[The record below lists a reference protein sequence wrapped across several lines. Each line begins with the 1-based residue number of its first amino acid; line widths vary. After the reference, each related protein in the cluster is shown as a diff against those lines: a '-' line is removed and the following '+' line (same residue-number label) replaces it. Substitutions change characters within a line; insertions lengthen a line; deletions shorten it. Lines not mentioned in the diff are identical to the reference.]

1 MTAFVRSVLWALLAA
16 TLTAAVLIFIFALWA
31 YNSDDPS
38 ALVGPLGMTA
48 FFISCFSGG
57 IVSRRGDGNIL
68 YSITFGSVFIFVCFA
83 LSLIF
88 ESDRDAGTLL
98 LTYLGGLAAAL
109 VGGILFGGKK
119 AKKPKTL
126 KKYNKTKRK

>member
-16 TLTAAVLIFIFALWA
+16 ILTAAVLILIFALWA
-31 YNSDDPS
+31 YNSEDPS
-38 ALVGPLGMTA
+38 ALVGPLGLTA
-48 FFISCFSGG
+48 FFVSCFTGG

-68 YSITFGSVFIFVCFA
+68 SSLVFGLVLIFICLA

-88 ESDRDAGTLL
+88 ESERGMGGLL

-109 VGGILFGGKK
+109 VGGIFFGGKK

-126 KKYNKTKRK
+126 KKYNKAKRK

>member
-1 MTAFVRSVLWALLAA
+1 MTVFTRSVLKALLAA
-16 TLTAAVLIFIFALWA
+16 IITATVLIFIFALWA

-48 FFISCFSGG
+48 FFISCLAGG
-57 IVSRRGDGNIL
+57 IASRRGEGNIL
-68 YSITFGSVFIFVCFA
+68 SSLIFGVVFIFVCFA

-88 ESDRDAGTLL
+88 ESERGMGTLL
-98 LTYLGGLAAAL
+98 LTYLGGLAAAVL
-109 VGGILFGGKK
+109 GGIFFGGKR
-119 AKKPKTL
+119 AKKSKAL

>member
-1 MTAFVRSVLWALLAA
+1 MTVFTRSVLKALLAA
-16 TLTAAVLIFIFALWA
+16 IVTAAVLIFIFALWA

-48 FFISCFSGG
+48 FFISCLAGG

-68 YSITFGSVFIFVCFA
+68 TCLIFGFVFIFICFS

-88 ESDRDAGTLL
+88 DSDRGMGTLL
-98 LTYLGGLAAAL
+98 LTYLGGLASAIL
-109 VGGILFGGKK
+109 GGILFGGKK
-119 AKKPKTL
+119 AKKPKFL
-126 KKYNKTKRK
+126 KKYNKAKRK